1 MPASQA
7 APFRAFLLQAAPP
20 QQQAPPP
27 VTEEQVKQVK
37 EMFPTFDDAVIR
49 SVLESKNGN
58 MEAAIT
64 DLIEMQ

>member
-1 MPASQA
+1 
-7 APFRAFLLQAAPP
+7 
-20 QQQAPPP
+20 
-27 VTEEQVKQVK
+27 VKQVK

-49 SVLESKNGN
+49 SVLESKDGN